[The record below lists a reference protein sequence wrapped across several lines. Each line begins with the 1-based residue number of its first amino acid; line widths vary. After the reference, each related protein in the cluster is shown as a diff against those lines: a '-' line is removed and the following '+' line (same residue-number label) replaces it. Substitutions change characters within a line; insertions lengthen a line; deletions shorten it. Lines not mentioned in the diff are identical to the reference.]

1 MDATIYHNPKCG
13 TSRKVLEALEAR
25 GIRPKIIEYLKTP
38 PTKAELAALAKRM
51 GVSPRDMLR
60 RKGTPYEEMG
70 LDDPTLGD
78 DAILDAIARE
88 PILLERPVVVTPK
101 GARLCRPPER
111 LDEIV

>member
-1 MDATIYHNPKCG
+1 MDVTIYHNPKCG
-13 TSRKVLEALEAR
+13 TSRKVLDALQAR

-38 PTKAELAALAKRM
+38 PTKAELAALARRM

-70 LDDPTLGD
+70 LDDLTLGD

-111 LDEIV
+111 LDEII